1 MKDQELEAWV
11 RSELRT
17 VMPNFIW
24 KNDFGEYELF
34 GKYRIVPTRPG
45 YTVYCY
51 ASTVGEFSSTKT
63 AVSWCVA
70 DKYQNYN
77 LAREIYNTDLRLTA
91 VSNDIFVRAGV
102 ANRSKKFEFRESI
115 DIKLESKIIRR
126 KELENQLTKCVNL
139 AKYLQQRGFDNE
151 TARSGR
157 ATKNQTNRQSI

>member
-24 KNDFGEYELF
+24 RNDHGDYELF
-34 GKYRIVPTRPG
+34 GKYRIVSNRPG
-45 YTVYCY
+45 YTVYC
-51 ASTVGEFSSTKT
+51 AANSVGEFSSTRT

-70 DKYQNYN
+70 DKYRNYN
-77 LAREIYNTDLRLTA
+77 LARDILRTDNRLGA
-91 VSNDIFVRAGV
+91 ISNDIFVRMGV
-102 ANRSKKFEFRESI
+102 ASRSKRPEFRESI
-115 DIKLESKIIRR
+115 DTKLETKIIRR
-126 KELENQLTKCVNL
+126 KELEQQLSKYINL

-157 ATKNQTNRQSI
+157 ATKNQTSR

>member
-24 KNDFGEYELF
+24 CNDAGEYELF
-34 GKYRIVPTRPG
+34 GRYRIVPTRPG
-45 YTVYCY
+45 YTVHCL
-51 ASTVGEFSSTKT
+51 ANAVGEFSSTKT

-70 DKYQNYN
+70 DKYRNYN
-77 LAREIYNTDLRLTA
+77 LARDILRTDNRLSA
-91 VSNDIFVRAGV
+91 VSNDVFVRMGV
-102 ANRSKKFEFRESI
+102 ANKSKRAEFRESI
-115 DIKLESKIIRR
+115 DTKLETKIIRK
-126 KELENQLTKCVNL
+126 KELEHELSKYINL

-157 ATKNQTNRQSI
+157 ATKNQTSR

>member
-24 KNDFGEYELF
+24 RNDHGEYELF
-34 GKYRIVPTRPG
+34 GRYRIVSNRPG
-45 YTVYCY
+45 YTVYC
-51 ASTVGEFSSTKT
+51 AANPVGEFSSTRT

-70 DKYQNYN
+70 DKYRDYN
-77 LAREIYNTDLRLTA
+77 LARDILRTDNRLSA
-91 VSNDIFVRAGV
+91 VTNDVFVRMGV
-102 ANRSKKFEFRESI
+102 ASRSKRPEFRESI
-115 DIKLESKIIRR
+115 DTKLETKIIHR
-126 KELENQLTKCVNL
+126 KELEQQLTKYVNS

-157 ATKNQTNRQSI
+157 ATKNQTNR

>member
-24 KNDFGEYELF
+24 CNDAGEYELF
-34 GKYRIVPTRPG
+34 GRYRIVPTRPG
-45 YTVYCY
+45 YTVYCL
-51 ASTVGEFSSTKT
+51 ANAVGEFSSTKT

-70 DKYQNYN
+70 DKYRNYN
-77 LAREIYNTDLRLTA
+77 LARDILRTDNRLSA
-91 VSNDIFVRAGV
+91 VSNDVFVRMGV
-102 ANRSKKFEFRESI
+102 ANKSKRAEFRESI
-115 DIKLESKIIRR
+115 DTKLETKIIRK
-126 KELENQLTKCVNL
+126 KELEHELSKYINL

-157 ATKNQTNRQSI
+157 ATKNQTSR

>member
-17 VMPNFIW
+17 VMPNIIW
-24 KNDFGEYELF
+24 RNNAGEYELF

-51 ASTVGEFSSTKT
+51 ANSVGEFSSTKT

-70 DKYQNYN
+70 DKYRNYN
-77 LAREIYNTDLRLTA
+77 LARDILRTDTRLSA
-91 VSNDIFVRAGV
+91 VTNDVFVRMGV
-102 ANRSKKFEFRESI
+102 ANKSKRAEFRESI
-115 DIKLESKIIRR
+115 DIKLETKIIRK
-126 KELENQLTKCVNL
+126 KELEHELSKYVNL

-157 ATKNQTNRQSI
+157 ATKNPTSR

>member
-24 KNDFGEYELF
+24 CNDAGEYELF
-34 GKYRIVPTRPG
+34 GRYRIVSNRPG

-51 ASTVGEFSSTKT
+51 ANSVGEFSSTKT

-70 DKYQNYN
+70 DKYCNYN
-77 LAREIYNTDLRLTA
+77 LARDILRTDTRLSA
-91 VSNDIFVRAGV
+91 VTNDVFVRMGV
-102 ANRSKKFEFRESI
+102 ANKSKRAEFRESI
-115 DIKLESKIIRR
+115 DTKLETKIIRK
-126 KELENQLTKCVNL
+126 KELEHELSKYVNL

-151 TARSGR
+151 TARSSR
-157 ATKNQTNRQSI
+157 TTKNQTSR

>member
-24 KNDFGEYELF
+24 RNDHGDYELF
-34 GKYRIVPTRPG
+34 GRYRIISNRPG
-45 YTVYCY
+45 YTVYCS
-51 ASTVGEFSSTKT
+51 ANPVGDFNSTRT

-70 DKYQNYN
+70 DKYRNYN
-77 LAREIYNTDLRLTA
+77 LARDILRTDNRLSA
-91 VSNDIFVRAGV
+91 VTNDVFVRMGV
-102 ANRSKKFEFRESI
+102 AHKSKRAEFRESI
-115 DIKLESKIIRR
+115 DTKLETKIIRK
-126 KELENQLTKCVNL
+126 KELEHELSKYVNL

-157 ATKNQTNRQSI
+157 ATKNQTSR